1 MNPHSSPHYC
11 SQCPTF
17 PTGVVEG
24 TCGSL
29 VRDRMEQS
37 GMRWS
42 IDGAQAVLV
51 QRAVVK
57 NGDWNDFWNFYIDS
71 ERDRLSP
78 VEYNRAA

>member
-1 MNPHSSPHYC
+1 MNRTPAPIIVPSVQRSP
-11 SQCPTF
+11 QAW
-17 PTGVVEG
+17 VEG

-71 ERDRLSP
+71 ERDRLYP

>member
-1 MNPHSSPHYC
+1 
-11 SQCPTF
+11 
-17 PTGVVEG
+17 
-24 TCGSL
+24 
-29 VRDRMEQS
+29 
-37 GMRWS
+37 MRWS

-57 NGDWNDFWNFYIDS
+57 MEIGTTFWNFYIDS